1 MSRPLA
7 LILAATTAPAAAFA
21 GLEVTP
27 LGTLPGQVS
36 PKADHAGGPAK
47 RQAVAALL
55 GEDAERLV
63 AAQYG
68 ADLGGN
74 TSVRN
79 AAEPKWK
86 DKGYFRRSRDLGQ
99 VFTPTESFTLDAI
112 VLRTGNDHLAYLPST
127 PGAGV
132 FVQFFT
138 VHGTP
143 VVDDNGTPPGT
154 PSTHGFNTNHRTDD
168 HLKGVTYKSLRVV
181 TGGTMPTL
189 PGGGKQ
195 TFLKWDLTGE
205 DELTF
210 EAGVRYAFMVGFE
223 EPAGKP
229 GSERNFTL
237 SNRNL
242 ASDAGPPGLNTGAD
256 TYEGG
261 WALRREGRG
270 KPPTLVPGPTPPAD
284 PALRAKLLT
293 ESSFATGEARYT
305 LSPTTDGYPDVDTYR
320 DLEFLLLAK

>member
-1 MSRPLA
+1 MFRPLA
-7 LILAATTAPAAAFA
+7 LVSIALTAPAAAFA

-27 LGTLPGQVS
+27 LGPLKANVS
-36 PKADHAGGPAK
+36 DRDDHQGAPAK
-47 RQAVAALL
+47 RRAVHALL
-55 GEDAERLV
+55 GDAADRLV

-99 VFTPTESFTLDAI
+99 VFTPAETFTLDAI

-127 PGAGV
+127 PGAKV

-138 VHGTP
+138 VEGTP
-143 VVDDNGTPPGT
+143 VVDDNDTPPGT

-168 HLKGVTYKSLRVV
+168 HLKGVTYRPLRVV
-181 TGGTMPTL
+181 TGGVMPEL
-189 PGGGKQ
+189 PGDGKQ

-210 EAGVRYAFMVGFE
+210 EAGTRYAFMVGFE
-223 EPAGKP
+223 EPAGKV

-237 SNRNL
+237 ANRNL

-261 WALRREGRG
+261 WSLRREGRG
-270 KPPTLVPGPTPPAD
+270 KPPTKVPGETPPAD
-284 PALRAKLLT
+284 PALRAKLLE
-293 ESSFATGEARYT
+293 ESAFATGPARYA

-320 DLEFLLLAK
+320 DLEFYLLAN